1 MTALAVIMASAICF
15 AQADQSEIRKN
26 RQEIRKL
33 AKNELTDRVDKATRK
48 EAKKLAKEGWLVK
61 PGALPLVKQLEK
73 SYLMQYEYDENLF
86 PKYIMAE
93 ASSVGENYDAAKVA
107 ALELAKTNLAG
118 QIQTEVAALVE
129 NTVANKQL
137 SSEDAASITES
148 VMANKNIISQTLG
161 RVLPV
166 VECYRINSK
175 KNNEVLVRLA
185 YSGEMAKAAVKQA
198 VREQLADKGAQLQN
212 KLDNLLGL

>member
-1 MTALAVIMASAICF
+1 MTALAVVMASAICF
-15 AQADQSEIRKN
+15 AQADQGEIRKN

-137 SSEDAASITES
+137 SAEDAASITES

-166 VECYRINSK
+166 VECYRVNSK

-198 VREQLADKGAQLQN
+198 VRDQLADKGAQLQN
-212 KLDNLLGL
+212 KLDSLLGL

>member
-1 MTALAVIMASAICF
+1 MTALAVVMASAICF
-15 AQADQSEIRKN
+15 AQADQGEIRKN

-33 AKNELTDRVDKATRK
+33 AKSELTDRVDKATRK

-137 SSEDAASITES
+137 SAEDAASITES